1 MNSGRPV
8 TREGSETPEA
18 NADEPVS
25 PGYFPRLLSAAAH
38 VTHAASEG
46 ALERFG
52 LNRDSLA
59 LLSRLEASAASDGM
73 LAEGTGQSLPAV
85 RRELASLQSSGY
97 AAEPAPGAKDPDP
110 ECEDPAA
117 DAWTIT
123 EAGRRVIRCA
133 QLAEAEITLDA
144 EDSVELRKALRSL
157 IASLGLERPGQ

>member
-1 MNSGRPV
+1 MNPGRPA
-8 TREGSETPEA
+8 TPEGSGTPEA

-59 LLSRLEASAASDGM
+59 LLSRLEASAASDST
-73 LAEGTGQSLPAV
+73 LAAGTGQSLRAV
-85 RRELASLQSSGY
+85 RRDLASLQSSGY
-97 AAEPAPGAKDPDP
+97 TAEPAPAAKDPDR
-110 ECEDPAA
+110 ENPAA
-117 DAWTIT
+117 HAWTIT
-123 EAGRRVIRCA
+123 EAGRRVIKCA

-157 IASLGLERPGQ
+157 IASLGLERPGD